1 MEAVYKSSSSSKVT
15 YVNFINVSLQ
25 IFMDLRFNLC
35 YLDISQR
42 VVSHRRTI
50 YLRQKANNWVSLDYR
65 DLSKCQADIGLLC
78 QGSLVFN
85 FWLWLLVRNLST
97 LMTSE
102 ATTQSQCRALT
113 KPHKIMLKGERR
125 IQPCWILKDWFHSK
139 TMIMTKP

>member
-50 YLRQKANNWVSLDYR
+50 YLRQKANN
-65 DLSKCQADIGLLC
+65 
-78 QGSLVFN
+78 
-85 FWLWLLVRNLST
+85 
-97 LMTSE
+97 
-102 ATTQSQCRALT
+102 
-113 KPHKIMLKGERR
+113 
-125 IQPCWILKDWFHSK
+125 
-139 TMIMTKP
+139 